1 MSVVEIDGVTKRFGE
16 TPALDGVSLRIEEG
30 ELFALL
36 GPSGSGKTTLLRA
49 IAGFV
54 DPEAGTIRIDG
65 DAMRDIPVHRR
76 DIGMVFQDYAL
87 FPHMSVFDNVA
98 FGLSVRHVARAEM
111 AERVRAMLTLV
122 QLEGYEERRPGQ
134 LSGGQ
139 QQRVALARA
148 LVTRPRV
155 LLLDEPLGALDK
167 RLRRQMQIEL
177 RQIQREVGITTVFV
191 THDQEEALTLSDR
204 IAILDAGRI
213 VQSGPPQAVYE
224 RPRTVF
230 AADFLGDANFFTG
243 RTDGDGRVRTSRGSE
258 LFTADVAEDTGA
270 DVILAVRP
278 EKLRIA
284 RAGNPASDGANRLAG
299 TVASVLYAGSTV
311 TYRVACDEVEVTVL
325 EQNREATP
333 IEQGEPVTVSWRPEH
348 YGGGLS
354 VMPDLTLLLA
364 RPCLHVAVDMQH
376 LFAGPTVWHTPG
388 LADILPRV
396 VLLARH
402 APGHTVFT
410 RFVCAQRP
418 EDATGAWRSYYE
430 RWRSVTLAEMGRRP
444 LDSRR
449 SPCASSCLRLGCATR
464 APTRASIRAT
474 SGAWSNAAA
483 PRCWS

>member
-54 DPEAGTIRIDG
+54 DPEAGAIRIDG

-98 FGLSVRHVARAEM
+98 FGLSVRHVARSEM
-111 AERVRAMLTLV
+111 AERVRAMLALV

-167 RLRRQMQIEL
+167 RLRRRMQIEL

-243 RTDGDGRVRTSRGSE
+243 RTDGDGCVRTSRGSE

-348 YGGGLS
+348 
-354 VMPDLTLLLA
+354 
-364 RPCLHVAVDMQH
+364 
-376 LFAGPTVWHTPG
+376 TV
-388 LADILPRV
+388 V
-396 VLLARH
+396 VC
-402 APGHTVFT
+402 P
-410 RFVCAQRP
+410 
-418 EDATGAWRSYYE
+418 
-430 RWRSVTLAEMGRRP
+430 
-444 LDSRR
+444 
-449 SPCASSCLRLGCATR
+449 
-464 APTRASIRAT
+464 
-474 SGAWSNAAA
+474 
-483 PRCWS
+483 

>member
-1 MSVVEIDGVTKRFGE
+1 MSVVEIEGVTKRFGE
-16 TPALDGVSLRIEEG
+16 TPALDDVSLRIEEG

-54 DPEAGTIRIDG
+54 DPEAGVIRIDG
-65 DAMRDIPVHRR
+65 DAMHNLPVHRR
-76 DIGMVFQDYAL
+76 DIGMVFQHYAL

-98 FGLSVRHVARAEM
+98 FGLSVRHVARSEI
-111 AERVRAMLTLV
+111 AERVRAMLALV

-213 VQSGPPQAVYE
+213 VQSGPPRAVYE

-243 RTDGDGRVRTSRGSE
+243 RARGGGRVLASWGRELVTGETVEGAQALEGTRGE
-258 LFTADVAEDTGA
+258 VT
-270 DVILAVRP
+270 LAVRP

-284 RAGNPASDGANRLAG
+284 RVGEPEPGGANRLAG

-311 TYRVACDEVEVTVL
+311 TYRVACGEVEVTVL
-325 EQNREATP
+325 EQSREATP
-333 IEQGEPVTVSWRPEH
+333 IEQGEPVLVSWRPEH
-348 YGGGLS
+348 T
-354 VMPDLTLLLA
+354 VVV
-364 RPCLHVAVDMQH
+364 RP
-376 LFAGPTVWHTPG
+376 
-388 LADILPRV
+388 
-396 VLLARH
+396 
-402 APGHTVFT
+402 
-410 RFVCAQRP
+410 
-418 EDATGAWRSYYE
+418 
-430 RWRSVTLAEMGRRP
+430 
-444 LDSRR
+444 
-449 SPCASSCLRLGCATR
+449 
-464 APTRASIRAT
+464 
-474 SGAWSNAAA
+474 
-483 PRCWS
+483 

>member
-1 MSVVEIDGVTKRFGE
+1 MSVVEIEGVTKRFGE
-16 TPALDGVSLRIEEG
+16 TPALDDVSLRIEEG

-54 DPEAGTIRIDG
+54 DPQAGTIRIDG
-65 DAMRDIPVHRR
+65 DAMHDLPVHRR
-76 DIGMVFQDYAL
+76 DIGMVFQHYAL

-98 FGLSVRHVARAEM
+98 FGLSVRHVARSEM
-111 AERVRAMLTLV
+111 AERVRAMLALV

-167 RLRRQMQIEL
+167 RLRRRMQVEL

-243 RTDGDGRVRTSRGSE
+243 RADGEGRVRTRAGSA
-258 LFTADVAEDTGA
+258 LFTADVPQDAGGEIT
-270 DVILAVRP
+270 LAVRP

-284 RAGNPASDGANRLAG
+284 RAGAAQSGDANRLAG
-299 TVASVLYAGSTV
+299 TVAGVLYAGSTV
-311 TYRVACDEVEVTVL
+311 TYRVACDEMEVTVL

-333 IEQGEPVTVSWRPEH
+333 IAQGEPVTVSWRPEH
-348 YGGGLS
+348 T
-354 VMPDLTLLLA
+354 VVV
-364 RPCLHVAVDMQH
+364 RP
-376 LFAGPTVWHTPG
+376 
-388 LADILPRV
+388 
-396 VLLARH
+396 
-402 APGHTVFT
+402 
-410 RFVCAQRP
+410 
-418 EDATGAWRSYYE
+418 
-430 RWRSVTLAEMGRRP
+430 
-444 LDSRR
+444 
-449 SPCASSCLRLGCATR
+449 
-464 APTRASIRAT
+464 
-474 SGAWSNAAA
+474 
-483 PRCWS
+483 

>member
-1 MSVVEIDGVTKRFGE
+1 MSVVEIQGVTRRFGE
-16 TPALDGVSLRIEEG
+16 TLALDDVSLRIEEG

-54 DPEAGTIRIDG
+54 DPESGAIRIDG

-76 DIGMVFQDYAL
+76 DIGMVFQHYAL

-98 FGLSVRHVARAEM
+98 FGLSVRHVARSEM
-111 AERVRAMLTLV
+111 AERVRAMLALV
-122 QLEGYEERRPGQ
+122 QLQGYEARRPGQ

-167 RLRRQMQIEL
+167 RLRRQMQVEL

-213 VQSGPPQAVYE
+213 VQSGPPRAVYE

-243 RTDGDGRVRTSRGSE
+243 RVLGGGRVLASWGRELVTGETVEGAQALEGARGE
-258 LFTADVAEDTGA
+258 VT
-270 DVILAVRP
+270 LAVRP

-284 RAGNPASDGANRLAG
+284 RAGTPEPGGANRLAG

-311 TYRVACDEVEVTVL
+311 TYRVACGEVEVTVL
-325 EQNREATP
+325 EQSREATP
-333 IEQGEPVTVSWRPEH
+333 IEQGEPVIVSWRPEH
-348 YGGGLS
+348 T
-354 VMPDLTLLLA
+354 VVV
-364 RPCLHVAVDMQH
+364 RP
-376 LFAGPTVWHTPG
+376 
-388 LADILPRV
+388 
-396 VLLARH
+396 
-402 APGHTVFT
+402 
-410 RFVCAQRP
+410 
-418 EDATGAWRSYYE
+418 
-430 RWRSVTLAEMGRRP
+430 
-444 LDSRR
+444 
-449 SPCASSCLRLGCATR
+449 
-464 APTRASIRAT
+464 
-474 SGAWSNAAA
+474 
-483 PRCWS
+483 

>member
-1 MSVVEIDGVTKRFGE
+1 MSVVEIEGVTKRFGE
-16 TPALDGVSLRIEEG
+16 TPALDDVSLRIEEG

-65 DAMRDIPVHRR
+65 DAMRNLPVHRR
-76 DIGMVFQDYAL
+76 DIGMVFQHYAL

-98 FGLSVRHVARAEM
+98 FGLSVRHAARSEM
-111 AERVRAMLTLV
+111 AERVRAMLALV

-167 RLRRQMQIEL
+167 RLRRRMQVEL

-204 IAILDAGRI
+204 IAILDTGRI

-243 RTDGDGRVRTSRGSE
+243 RAHGDGRVRTPSGSD
-258 LFTADVAEDTGA
+258 LFTADIA
-270 DVILAVRP
+270 DDAGGEVTLAVRP
-278 EKLRIA
+278 EKLHIA
-284 RAGNPASDGANRLAG
+284 RSGETEPGGANRLAG

-311 TYRVACDEVEVTVL
+311 TYRVACGEAEVTVL

-333 IEQGEPVTVSWRPEH
+333 IEQGEPVIVSWRPEH
-348 YGGGLS
+348 
-354 VMPDLTLLLA
+354 
-364 RPCLHVAVDMQH
+364 
-376 LFAGPTVWHTPG
+376 TV
-388 LADILPRV
+388 V
-396 VLLARH
+396 VL
-402 APGHTVFT
+402 P
-410 RFVCAQRP
+410 
-418 EDATGAWRSYYE
+418 
-430 RWRSVTLAEMGRRP
+430 
-444 LDSRR
+444 
-449 SPCASSCLRLGCATR
+449 
-464 APTRASIRAT
+464 
-474 SGAWSNAAA
+474 
-483 PRCWS
+483 

>member
-1 MSVVEIDGVTKRFGE
+1 MSVVEIQGVTKRFGE
-16 TPALDGVSLRIEEG
+16 TPALDDVSLRIEEG

-65 DAMRDIPVHRR
+65 DAMYDLPVHRR
-76 DIGMVFQDYAL
+76 DIGMVFQHYAL

-98 FGLSVRHVARAEM
+98 FGLSVRHVAQAEM
-111 AERVRAMLTLV
+111 AERVGAMLALV
-122 QLEGYEERRPGQ
+122 QLDGYEERRPGQ

-191 THDQEEALTLSDR
+191 THDQEEALTLADR

-230 AADFLGDANFFTG
+230 AADFLGDSNFFTG
-243 RTDGDGRVRTSRGSE
+243 RVRGGGRVLAPWGRELVISE
-258 LFTADVAEDTGA
+258 TFVDAGGE
-270 DVILAVRP
+270 VILAVRP

-284 RAGNPASDGANRLAG
+284 RVGEPAPGGANHLAG
-299 TVASVLYAGSTV
+299 TVTSVLYAGSTI
-311 TYRVACDEVEVTVL
+311 TYRVACGEVEVTVL
-325 EQNREATP
+325 EQNREAIP
-333 IEQGEPVTVSWRPEH
+333 IAQGEPVTVSWRPEH
-348 YGGGLS
+348 
-354 VMPDLTLLLA
+354 
-364 RPCLHVAVDMQH
+364 
-376 LFAGPTVWHTPG
+376 TV
-388 LADILPRV
+388 V
-396 VLLARH
+396 VN
-402 APGHTVFT
+402 P
-410 RFVCAQRP
+410 
-418 EDATGAWRSYYE
+418 
-430 RWRSVTLAEMGRRP
+430 
-444 LDSRR
+444 
-449 SPCASSCLRLGCATR
+449 
-464 APTRASIRAT
+464 
-474 SGAWSNAAA
+474 
-483 PRCWS
+483 

>member
-30 ELFALL
+30 EFFALL

-111 AERVRAMLTLV
+111 AERVRAMLALV

-243 RTDGDGRVRTSRGSE
+243 RTDGEGRVCTPRGSE

-348 YGGGLS
+348 
-354 VMPDLTLLLA
+354 
-364 RPCLHVAVDMQH
+364 
-376 LFAGPTVWHTPG
+376 TV
-388 LADILPRV
+388 V
-396 VLLARH
+396 VC
-402 APGHTVFT
+402 P
-410 RFVCAQRP
+410 
-418 EDATGAWRSYYE
+418 
-430 RWRSVTLAEMGRRP
+430 
-444 LDSRR
+444 
-449 SPCASSCLRLGCATR
+449 
-464 APTRASIRAT
+464 
-474 SGAWSNAAA
+474 
-483 PRCWS
+483 